1 MKTSAQIYQRFIE
14 FEERAAALY
23 FRLASHFSKN
33 TELSSFWLDMG
44 MQEKQHAGLL
54 QFLLAENL
62 FAANLP
68 DDSLIQKV
76 DDAFRDFES
85 RASDPELSIPAA
97 FQIALEMES
106 SEVNDIYSHLTT
118 STHASTYLWHRKIS
132 ILTPGHI
139 GFLASAAHKFG
150 AGDEVLHK
158 LELLKDSW
166 A

>member
-1 MKTSAQIYQRFIE
+1 MTTSGQIYQRFIE
-14 FEERAAALY
+14 FEERAASLY

-54 QFLLAENL
+54 QFLLAEKL
-62 FAANLP
+62 FAGNLP
-68 DDSLIQKV
+68 DDSNIQKV

-106 SEVNDIYSHLTT
+106 SEVNEIYSHLTS
-118 STHASTYLWHRKIS
+118 STHASPYLWHRKIS

-139 GFLASAAHKFG
+139 GFLASAARKFG
-150 AGDEVLHK
+150 AGDEVLQK